1 MQNMPNRMAVQVF
14 LLAAIA
20 IVPGRSQGTN
30 TDPKA
35 SDLSGNGPPAFVL
48 SKGQGDGAPS
58 KEDQKKAAAER
69 PVRGFVTD
77 ADGKPV
83 VGAIVQLKNTRTLQ
97 VRSFITKE
105 KGEYYFAG
113 LSKDIDYELKAQF
126 SGKTSAS
133 RTLSSFDPKPE
144 PVLNLQIK

>member
-1 MQNMPNRMAVQVF
+1 MSNKPALNLI

-20 IVPGRSQGTN
+20 TIPAWSQS

-35 SDLSGNGPPAFVL
+35 SDMTGNGPPAWVL
-48 SKGQGDGAPS
+48 SKGQSDGVPT
-58 KEDQKKAAAER
+58 KDEQKKAAVER
-69 PVRGFVTD
+69 PVKGVVTD

-97 VRSFITKE
+97 VRSFITKD

-126 SGKTSAS
+126 SGKAS
-133 RTLSSFDPKPE
+133 KPRTLSSFDTKPE
-144 PVLNLQIK
+144 PVLNLEIK